1 MVYSEEFMKFWN
13 FHGKALRFM
22 SGAKSVGQVIDGSTS
37 KGLYDPQ
44 RTSINFAVPN
54 VNSVNNFDALETN
67 IPKTI
72 SPGIIT
78 QTQNVLP
85 RDKTYVLSVDG
96 KKGAPGLS
104 DLHGDQDLFGHEE
117 KHSLQ
122 SLKDRLQQELQEVE
136 SLKTE
141 WSFKNNEDRKVKALE
156 IVRIISSRT
165 QDVRLLYQNQKFTLA
180 KFHKEAG
187 EDWRKSRFIY
197 VISSVQSIMYQ
208 IKSVLKRL
216 LEMNNMLLQE
226 VAVSCNSCDSFS
238 FASEIDQYEQK
249 NWISLK
255 DQDCLPES
263 LRQDTRLIK
272 QRTEQWL
279 EERSHFKL
287 TGSTPF
293 AGLGLDS
300 LKNLQK
306 HYNKVVRKRDTG
318 NHFC

>member
-1 MVYSEEFMKFWN
+1 M
-13 FHGKALRFM
+13 
-22 SGAKSVGQVIDGSTS
+22 
-37 KGLYDPQ
+37 
-44 RTSINFAVPN
+44 
-54 VNSVNNFDALETN
+54 
-67 IPKTI
+67 
-72 SPGIIT
+72 
-78 QTQNVLP
+78 
-85 RDKTYVLSVDG
+85 SVDG
-96 KKGAPGLS
+96 KKVAPGLS

-136 SLKTE
+136 SLKSE

-165 QDVRLLYQNQKFTLA
+165 KDLRLLYQNQKFALTT
-180 KFHKEAG
+180 FHKEAG

-197 VISSVQSIMYQ
+197 AISSVQSIMYQ
-208 IKSVLKRL
+208 TKSVLKRL

>member
-1 MVYSEEFMKFWN
+1 
-13 FHGKALRFM
+13 
-22 SGAKSVGQVIDGSTS
+22 
-37 KGLYDPQ
+37 
-44 RTSINFAVPN
+44 
-54 VNSVNNFDALETN
+54 
-67 IPKTI
+67 
-72 SPGIIT
+72 
-78 QTQNVLP
+78 
-85 RDKTYVLSVDG
+85 
-96 KKGAPGLS
+96 
-104 DLHGDQDLFGHEE
+104 
-117 KHSLQ
+117 
-122 SLKDRLQQELQEVE
+122 
-136 SLKTE
+136 
-141 WSFKNNEDRKVKALE
+141 
-156 IVRIISSRT
+156 
-165 QDVRLLYQNQKFTLA
+165 
-180 KFHKEAG
+180 
-187 EDWRKSRFIY
+187 
-197 VISSVQSIMYQ
+197 MYQ

-300 LKNLQK
+300 LKNMQK
-306 HYNKVVRKRDTG
+306 HYNKVVRKRDT
-318 NHFC
+318 